1 MKKNATSGIDP
12 MTLPAGDGSP
22 KHGHNGPGNLEHP
35 RRAVAD
41 HDPLPAAE
49 GNVRIRFLGSGDNF
63 GSGGRFQTCIHV
75 NAGKSRF
82 LIDCGASS
90 LIPMKRAGIR
100 SDGIDII
107 LISHLHGDHFGGIP
121 FFILDAQLISR
132 REIPLV
138 IAGPPG
144 LTQRVREA
152 MEIFYPGSSGI
163 ERNFAIEYVEMT
175 EGENRRM
182 GDLAVLPL
190 RVIHGSGAPSYALRV
205 ECAGKIIAY
214 SGDTPYLHTV
224 TEVVLLREEGR
235 TVEARRRNARYVE
248 QTGDERLTLVTCHPY
263 GSLRYRLIVVAHP
276 GIHPTGL
283 ITRRAPSE
291 D

>member
-1 MKKNATSGIDP
+1 MKKNATSKVGPID
-12 MTLPAGDGSP
+12 LSASNGLSR
-22 KHGHNGPGNLEHP
+22 HAHHGPGNLDQPGGEV
-35 RRAVAD
+35 AVHND
-41 HDPLPAAE
+41 LPAAE

-75 NAGKSRF
+75 DTGKSRV
-82 LIDCGASS
+82 LIDGGATS

-100 SDGIDII
+100 SDEIDVI

-163 ERNFAIEYVEMT
+163 ERKFAIEYVEMT
-175 EGENRRM
+175 EGDNKQME
-182 GDLAVLPL
+182 GLTVLPL

-205 ECAGKIIAY
+205 EGAGKIIA
-214 SGDTPYLHTV
+214 
-224 TEVVLLREEGR
+224 
-235 TVEARRRNARYVE
+235 
-248 QTGDERLTLVTCHPY
+248 
-263 GSLRYRLIVVAHP
+263 
-276 GIHPTGL
+276 
-283 ITRRAPSE
+283 
-291 D
+291 